1 MKTRKC
7 GKRQK
12 GQMWGWVVLKVVA
25 FAPGEL
31 ALEKDGFL
39 GERDRNGMTWKFKWV
54 EMGSG

>member
-1 MKTRKC
+1 
-7 GKRQK
+7 
-12 GQMWGWVVLKVVA
+12 MWGWVVLKVVA